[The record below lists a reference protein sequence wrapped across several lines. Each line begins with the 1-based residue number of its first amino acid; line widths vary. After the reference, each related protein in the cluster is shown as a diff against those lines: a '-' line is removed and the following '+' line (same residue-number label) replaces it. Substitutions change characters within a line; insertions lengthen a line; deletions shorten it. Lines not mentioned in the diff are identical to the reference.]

1 MRGLIYKELKMAE
14 LTGSIVIMLILC
26 FLLALIDPVP
36 LTFAIEED
44 TGASQLLGNGLFA
57 SGIMGGLLMGFVTSG
72 IGFPL
77 KETLT
82 QNRFYTTTPAGVPGV
97 LAAKYAASFI
107 AVTFVG
113 AVTETAN
120 ICGRL
125 IAPYKTDLTAVIV
138 FVCSLFLLNNAYTLT
153 MTAWFGR
160 KKMGAVMGAFLG
172 FLFLISFLYFLFG
185 DITPYL
191 ELMFPEKET
200 EPAEMIQK
208 LTSSGVFRTLSVIIM
223 ASVSV
228 MLFVLSYFIGLP
240 GYIRQI
246 GKGEEE

>member
-26 FLLALIDPVP
+26 FLLSIVDPVP
-36 LTFAIEED
+36 LTFAAEESIE
-44 TGASQLLGNGLFA
+44 ASQLLGNGIFA
-57 SGIMGGLLMGFVTSG
+57 SGIMAGLFIGFVTSG

-77 KETLT
+77 KETLG

-107 AVTFVG
+107 AVAFVG

-120 ICGRL
+120 VCGRL
-125 IAPYKTDLTAVIV
+125 VAPYKPDFTAVIV

-160 KKMGAVMGAFLG
+160 KKMGVVMGTFLAFL
-172 FLFLISFLYFLFG
+172 LLISFLYFLFG

-191 ELMFPEKET
+191 ELMFPEKEAD
-200 EPAEMIQK
+200 PAEMIQK
-208 LTSSGVFRTLSVIIM
+208 LTSSGVFRTFSVITM

-228 MLFVLSYFIGLP
+228 ILFVISYFIGLP
-240 GYIRQI
+240 GYRRQLSN
-246 GKGEEE
+246 GEEI

>member
-14 LTGSIVIMLILC
+14 LTGSIVIIIMLVLC
-26 FLLALIDPVP
+26 FLLSIVDPVP

-57 SGIMGGLLMGFVTSG
+57 SGIMGGLLMGFTTSG

-82 QNRFYTTTPAGVPGV
+82 QNRFYTTTPA
-97 LAAKYAASFI
+97 
-107 AVTFVG
+107 
-113 AVTETAN
+113 
-120 ICGRL
+120 
-125 IAPYKTDLTAVIV
+125 YKTNLTAVIV

-191 ELMFPEKET
+191 EIMFPEKET
-200 EPAEMIQK
+200 DPAEMIQK